1 MARVVGRQRPLWL
14 GLSEER
20 KLAKFLMRCAQGS
33 QAVRYNYVDALRGSF
48 RDGHRPAG
56 TGLW

>member
-20 KLAKFLMRCAQGS
+20 KLAKFLI
-33 QAVRYNYVDALRGSF
+33 DA
-48 RDGHRPAG
+48 HRIAG
-56 TGLW
+56 RALQLC

>member
-1 MARVVGRQRPLWL
+1 
-14 GLSEER
+14 
-20 KLAKFLMRCAQGS
+20 MRTGS